1 MLSIKQREEREA
13 LVAKREGLSEELA
26 FAVEHKN
33 RGNGEA
39 GSQAKS
45 APPPARSMAILSV
58 LPSLEKRIVALK
70 MLSTPSA
77 RSV

>member
-13 LVAKREGLSEELA
+13 LVAKREGLREELA

-33 RGNGEA
+33 HGSGGVGNLA
-39 GSQAKS
+39 RYTL
-45 APPPARSMAILSV
+45 PPVKCMVTINV
-58 LPSLEKRIVALK
+58 FPSLEKPIVALK
-70 MLSTPSA
+70 TSSIPNA

>member
-26 FAVEHKN
+26 FAVEHKKPWQW
-33 RGNGEA
+33 GSWESGEVSTSTCEKH
-39 GSQAKS
+39 GDFERIT
-45 APPPARSMAILSV
+45 P
-58 LPSLEKRIVALK
+58 LEKRIVALK